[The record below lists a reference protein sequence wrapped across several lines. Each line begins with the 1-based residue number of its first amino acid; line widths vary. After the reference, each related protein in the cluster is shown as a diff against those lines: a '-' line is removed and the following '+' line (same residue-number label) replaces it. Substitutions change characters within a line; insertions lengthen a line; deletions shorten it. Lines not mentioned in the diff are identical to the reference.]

1 MDHFPWLGFGLG
13 LRPPHFQDVLDG
25 AKGVDWFEILSE
37 NFMVAGG
44 KPRHYLDRVRADY
57 PIVMHGVSMNIG
69 SADPLDMDYLARLRE
84 LMRSVEPVWLS
95 DHLCWTGAG
104 GQSSHD
110 LLPLPLTDAVLTHLL
125 DRIDAVQNYLGRPL
139 VLENASTYL
148 AFPGDEYL
156 EQDFLNQL
164 SRQSGCKLLLDINNI
179 YVSSRNHGFDAN
191 AYLDE
196 IDSGAVVQFH
206 LAGHS
211 DYGDYVIDTHD
222 HPIVDPVWAL
232 YDRAVRRFGPVSTMI
247 ERDDHIPPF
256 GDLVAEL
263 NQARAIAAPHWPA
276 VSQAASI
283 RAEVPHAGA
292 R

>member
-1 MDHFPWLGFGLG
+1 MHNFPWLGFGLG

-25 AKGVDWFEILSE
+25 AEGVDWFEILSE

-44 KPRHYLDRVRADY
+44 KPRYYLERVRADY

-69 SADPLDMDYLARLRE
+69 STDPLDMDYLARLRE
-84 LMRSVEPVWLS
+84 LMRSIEPAWLS
-95 DHLCWTGAG
+95 DHLCWIGAG

-110 LLPLPLTDAVLTHLL
+110 LLRLPLTDAVLNHLL
-125 DRIDAVQNYLGRPL
+125 DRIDRVQNYLGRPL

-148 AFPGDEYL
+148 TFAGDEYL

-164 SRQSGCKLLLDINNI
+164 SRQSGCRLLLDINNI

-196 IDSGAVVQFH
+196 IDTQAVVQFH

-232 YDRAVRRFGPVSTMI
+232 FERAVRRFGPVSTMI

-256 GDLVAEL
+256 ADLVAEL
-263 NQARAIAAPHWPA
+263 DQARRIAAPHWPSSK
-276 VSQAASI
+276 VPG
-283 RAEVPHAGA
+283 EVPHAST

>member
-1 MDHFPWLGFGLG
+1 MHNFPWLGFGLG

-25 AKGVDWFEILSE
+25 AQGVDWFEILSE

-44 KPRHYLDRVRADY
+44 KPRYYLERVRADY

-69 SADPLDMDYLARLRE
+69 STDPLDMEYLARLRE
-84 LMRSVEPVWLS
+84 LMRSIEPAWLS

-110 LLPLPLTDAVLTHLL
+110 LLPLPLTDAVLSHLC

-148 AFPGDEYL
+148 AFTGDEYL

-164 SRQSGCKLLLDINNI
+164 SRQSGCRLLLDINNI

-196 IDSGAVVQFH
+196 IDAETVVQFH

-232 YDRAVRRFGPVSTMI
+232 FERAVRRFGPVSTMI

-256 GDLVAEL
+256 AEL
-263 NQARAIAAPHWPA
+263 VTELGQARRIAAPHWPQSK
-276 VSQAASI
+276 VHH
-283 RAEVPHAGA
+283 EVPHASA

>member
-1 MDHFPWLGFGLG
+1 MHHFPWLGFGLG

-69 SADPLDMDYLARLRE
+69 STDPLDMDYLARLRE
-84 LMRSVEPVWLS
+84 LMRSIEPVWLS

-104 GQSSHD
+104 GQNSHD
-110 LLPLPLTDAVLTHLL
+110 LLPLPLTDAVLTHLI
-125 DRIDAVQNYLGRPL
+125 DRIDGVQNYLGRPL

-148 AFPGDEYL
+148 AFPRDEYL

-196 IDSGAVVQFH
+196 IDTQAVVQFH

-222 HPIVDPVWAL
+222 HPIVDPVWSL
-232 YDRAVRRFGPVSTMI
+232 FERAVRRFGPVSTMI

-256 GDLVAEL
+256 AELVAEL
-263 NQARAIAAPHWPA
+263 NQARRIASPHWPTGK
-276 VSQAASI
+276 VH
-283 RAEVPHAGA
+283 REVPHASA

>member
-95 DHLCWTGAG
+95 DHLCWTGVG

-196 IDSGAVVQFH
+196 IDTEAVVQFH

-256 GDLVAEL
+256 SDLVAEL

-276 VSQAASI
+276 VSQAASA

>member
-1 MDHFPWLGFGLG
+1 MHNVPWLGFGLG

-25 AKGVDWFEILSE
+25 AEGVDWFEILSE

-44 KPRHYLDRVRADY
+44 KPRYYLERVRADY

-69 SADPLDMDYLARLRE
+69 STDPLDMEYLARLRE
-84 LMRSVEPVWLS
+84 LMQNIEPVWLS

-110 LLPLPLTDAVLTHLL
+110 LLPLPLTDAVLNYLL
-125 DRIDAVQNYLGRPL
+125 DRIDRVQNYLGRPL

-148 AFPGDEYL
+148 AFAGDEYL

-164 SRQSGCKLLLDINNI
+164 SRQSGCRLLLDINNI

-196 IDSGAVVQFH
+196 IDTQAVVQFH

-232 YDRAVRRFGPVSTMI
+232 FERAVRRFGPVSTMI

-256 GDLVAEL
+256 AELVTEL
-263 NQARAIAAPHWPA
+263 NQARRIAAPHWPSSK
-276 VSQAASI
+276 VPG
-283 RAEVPHAGA
+283 EVPHAST

>member
-1 MDHFPWLGFGLG
+1 MHNVPWLGFGLG

-25 AKGVDWFEILSE
+25 AEGVDWFEILSE

-44 KPRHYLDRVRADY
+44 KPRYYLERVRADY

-69 SADPLDMDYLARLRE
+69 STDPLDMDYLARLRE
-84 LMRSVEPVWLS
+84 LMQSIEPAWLS

-110 LLPLPLTDAVLTHLL
+110 LLPLPLTDAVLNHLL
-125 DRIDAVQNYLGRPL
+125 DRIDRVQNYLGRPL

-148 AFPGDEYL
+148 AFAGDEYL

-164 SRQSGCKLLLDINNI
+164 SRQSGCRLLLDINNI

-196 IDSGAVVQFH
+196 IDTQAVVQFH

-232 YDRAVRRFGPVSTMI
+232 FERAVRRFGPVSTMI

-256 GDLVAEL
+256 AELVAEL
-263 NQARAIAAPHWPA
+263 HQARRIAAPHWPA
-276 VSQAASI
+276 S
-283 RAEVPHAGA
+283 EVPHASA

>member
-1 MDHFPWLGFGLG
+1 MHHFPWLGFGLG

-44 KPRHYLDRVRADY
+44 KPRYYLERVRADY
-57 PIVMHGVSMNIG
+57 PVVMHGVSMNIG
-69 SADPLDMDYLARLRE
+69 STDPLDMDYLARLRE
-84 LMRSVEPVWLS
+84 LMRSIEPAWLS

-110 LLPLPLTDAVLTHLL
+110 LLPLPLTDAALSHLL
-125 DRIDAVQNYLGRPL
+125 ERIDTVQNYLGRPL

-148 AFPGDEYL
+148 AFAGDEYL

-196 IDSGAVVQFH
+196 IDVEAVVQFH

-256 GDLVAEL
+256 PDLVAEL
-263 NQARAIAAPHWPA
+263 GQARAIAAPHWPDPR
-276 VSQAASI
+276 QAASA
-283 RAEVPHAGA
+283 RTEVPHAGA

>member
-1 MDHFPWLGFGLG
+1 MHHFPWLGFGLG

-69 SADPLDMDYLARLRE
+69 STDPLDMDYLARLRE
-84 LMRSVEPVWLS
+84 LMRSIEPVWLS

-110 LLPLPLTDAVLTHLL
+110 LLPLPLTDAVLTHLI
-125 DRIDAVQNYLGRPL
+125 DRIDGVQNYLGRPL

-196 IDSGAVVQFH
+196 IDTQAVVQFH

-232 YDRAVRRFGPVSTMI
+232 FERAVRRFGPVSTMI

-256 GDLVAEL
+256 AELVAEL
-263 NQARAIAAPHWPA
+263 NQAKRIASSHWPTGK
-276 VSQAASI
+276 VH
-283 RAEVPHAGA
+283 REVPHASA

>member
-1 MDHFPWLGFGLG
+1 MHHFPWLGFGLG

-69 SADPLDMDYLARLRE
+69 STDPLDMDYLARLRE
-84 LMRSVEPVWLS
+84 LMRSIEPVWLS

-110 LLPLPLTDAVLTHLL
+110 LLPLPLTDAVLTHLI
-125 DRIDAVQNYLGRPL
+125 DRIDGVQNYLGRPL

-156 EQDFLNQL
+156 EQGFLNQL

-196 IDSGAVVQFH
+196 IDTQAVVQFH

-222 HPIVDPVWAL
+222 HPIVDPVWSL
-232 YDRAVRRFGPVSTMI
+232 FERAVRRFGPVSTMI

-256 GDLVAEL
+256 AELVAEL
-263 NQARAIAAPHWPA
+263 NQARRIASPHWPTGK
-276 VSQAASI
+276 VH
-283 RAEVPHAGA
+283 REVPHASA

>member
-1 MDHFPWLGFGLG
+1 MHNVPWLGFGLG

-25 AKGVDWFEILSE
+25 AEGVDWFEILSE

-44 KPRHYLDRVRADY
+44 KPRYYLERVRADY

-69 SADPLDMDYLARLRE
+69 STDPLDMDYLARLRE
-84 LMRSVEPVWLS
+84 LMQNIEPVWLS

-110 LLPLPLTDAVLTHLL
+110 LLPLPLTDAVLNHLL
-125 DRIDAVQNYLGRPL
+125 DRIDRVQNYLSRPL

-148 AFPGDEYL
+148 AFAGDEYL

-164 SRQSGCKLLLDINNI
+164 SRQSGCRLLLDINNI

-196 IDSGAVVQFH
+196 IDTQAVVQFH

-232 YDRAVRRFGPVSTMI
+232 FERAVRRFGPVSTMI

-256 GDLVAEL
+256 AELVTEL
-263 NQARAIAAPHWPA
+263 NQARRIAAPYWPSNKA
-276 VSQAASI
+276 PG
-283 RAEVPHAGA
+283 EVPHASA

>member
-1 MDHFPWLGFGLG
+1 MHHFPWLGFGLG

-25 AKGVDWFEILSE
+25 VEGADWFEILSE

-44 KPRHYLDRVRADY
+44 KPRYYLEQVRADY

-69 SADPLDMDYLARLRE
+69 STDPLDMDYLARLRE
-84 LMRSVEPVWLS
+84 LMRSIEPVWLS
-95 DHLCWTGAG
+95 DHLCWTGVG

-110 LLPLPLTDAVLTHLL
+110 LLPLPLTDAVLGHLC

-148 AFPGDEYL
+148 AFAGDEYL

-164 SRQSGCKLLLDINNI
+164 SRQSGCRLLLDINNI

-196 IDSGAVVQFH
+196 IDTEAVVQFH

-232 YDRAVRRFGPVSTMI
+232 FERAVRRFGPVSTMI

-256 GDLVAEL
+256 AELVTEL
-263 NQARAIAAPHWPA
+263 NQARRIAAPHWPSSKA
-276 VSQAASI
+276 PG
-283 RAEVPHAGA
+283 EVPHASA
-292 R
+292 S